1 MMMCTCSREQ
11 FKLGEM
17 PQSPESFATRDFS
30 ASGFSSRT
38 GDGEGRPD
46 NGNIEEAESS
56 LREGFSL
63 NYEEARALLGRLEYQ
78 RGNIEAALYVFE
90 GIDISSVIPKMRCT
104 IANRA
109 QSRKGRLRGEVTNSM
124 SMHAVNLLLEAVYL
138 KAKAL
143 QDLGRPREAA
153 QECKIVLDTVES
165 ALLQCM
171 PEGITRDCKLHE
183 TVSKSVELLPE
194 LWKQESSIP
203 EAMSSYR
210 RALLNPWGLDSEC
223 SGRIQKEFAMMLLYS
238 GVEAGPPSLG
248 SQVEG
253 SYIPK
258 NNMEEAILLLLIL
271 LRKFA
276 LKKIPW
282 DPTIM
287 EHLTFALSTTGQ
299 FGTLANQV
307 EELVPRIYNRTDR
320 WYTLALCYSAGGQD
334 EVALNLLKK
343 SVSRNEKPDFI
354 PALLLASKISCKNS
368 NHDNLAV
375 LFAKRALENLEILGR
390 EGNCM
395 KCIANGLL
403 GSALGKQSKLA
414 LSDTERTQM
423 QSGAVTALEK
433 AISTENGDPK
443 MLMCLCLENAEQR
456 NLNVALGY
464 ARKLLEM
471 EGGTSIKGWRLLALI
486 LSAQQKYSEAETVI
500 DAALDQ
506 TGKWEQ
512 GELLRTKAKLQNA
525 QGKSKD
531 AIKTY
536 GRLLALV
543 QAQKK
548 SFGNGIWKLKGWSD
562 RDLELEAWQDLA
574 YVYTSLEKWQD
585 AGICLQKA
593 NAHKPHSAQTWH
605 ATGVLYQAQKLHN
618 QALNAF
624 SYAIATDPEHV
635 PSMISTAE
643 ILRQQSEVKSLPV
656 ARTLL
661 TAALK
666 LDKTNHRTWLNLG
679 MVHKMEER
687 LQDAAECFQT
697 SYLLELS
704 NPVESFNTV

>member
-11 FKLGEM
+11 FKIGEM

-38 GDGEGRPD
+38 GDGECRPD

-90 GIDISSVIPKMRCT
+90 GIDTSSIIPKMRST
-104 IANRA
+104 IASRGH
-109 QSRKGRLRGEVTNSM
+109 SRKGRLRGEIAPAM

-165 ALLQCM
+165 ALLQGM
-171 PEGITRDCKLHE
+171 PEGIARDCKLHE

-194 LWKQESSIP
+194 LWKQEGSIP
-203 EAMSSYR
+203 EAMAAYR

-223 SGRIQKEFAMMLLYS
+223 SGRIQKEFAIMLLYG

-258 NNMEEAILLLLIL
+258 NNTEEAILLLLIL

-299 FGTLANQV
+299 FGILANQV
-307 EELVPRIYNRTDR
+307 EELIPRIYNRTDR

-343 SVSRNEKPDFI
+343 SVGRNEKPDFI
-354 PALLLASKISCKNS
+354 PALLLASKISCESS
-368 NHDNLAV
+368 NQGNGAV
-375 LFAKRALENLEILGR
+375 IFAKRALENLGR
-390 EGNCM
+390 EGHCM
-395 KCIANGLL
+395 KCVANGLL

-414 LSDTERTQM
+414 LSDTERAQM
-423 QSGAVTALEK
+423 QYGAVIALEK
-433 AISTENGDPK
+433 AVSTENGDPK
-443 MLMCLCLENAEQR
+443 MLMRLCLENAEQR
-456 NLNVALGY
+456 NLNVALDY

-471 EGGTSIKGWRLLALI
+471 EGGMSIKAWRLLALI
-486 LSAQQKYSEAETVI
+486 LSAQQKHSEAETVI

-512 GELLRTKAKLQNA
+512 GKLLRTKAKLQTA
-525 QGKSKD
+525 HAKSKD

-548 SFGNGIWKLKGWSD
+548 SFGTGNWKLKGWDD

-574 YVYTSLEKWQD
+574 YVYIGLEQWQD
-585 AGICLQKA
+585 AGICVQRA
-593 NAHKPHSAQTWH
+593 NALKPHSAQTWH
-605 ATGVLYQAQKLHN
+605 ATGVLYQAQILHN

-624 SYAIATDPEHV
+624 SYAMAIDPENV

-643 ILRQQSEVKSLPV
+643 ILRQQGEIQSLPV
-656 ARTLL
+656 ARALL
-661 TAALK
+661 TDALK
-666 LDKTNHRTWLNLG
+666 LDKTNHKTWFNLG
-679 MVHKMEER
+679 MVHKMEGR
-687 LQDAAECFQT
+687 LQESAECFQA

-704 NPVESFNTV
+704 NPVESFSSV